1 MARKPKTQDIPVFTK
16 EDTCGLH
23 RFLAFLSYFFPLG
36 TLIMWIVFHKKSKF
50 IRMHARNCFVY
61 HMTIIVTNVVMSL
74 LLVVIGVVIVLSGG
88 EVVGSDP
95 SAIFGTLLAGGG
107 LFAIVAI
114 VFGIVDVIFSIAMF
128 ITILVSIIR
137 ALCGKLDSLKNVKLV
152 IREQLNLGNPE
163 AFEIIKTDAR
173 FADILA
179 KYNANQARTQQAA
192 NMSAQSTPNTTDNNT
207 NNTNTPDGDAK

>member
-1 MARKPKTQDIPVFTK
+1 MARKLKIQDIPVFTK

-23 RFLAFLSYFFPLG
+23 RFFAFLSYFFPLG

-50 IRMHARNCFVY
+50 VRMHARNCFVY
-61 HMTIIVTNVVMSL
+61 HMTVILTNVVMSL
-74 LLVVIGVVIVLSGG
+74 VLVIVGIIVAVQSGTLI
-88 EVVGSDP
+88 SDP
-95 SAIFGTLLAGGG
+95 SAFVSGLIAGGG
-107 LFAIVAI
+107 IFAIFAI

-163 AFEIIKTDAR
+163 ALEVIRTDAR

-179 KYNANQARTQQAA
+179 EYNANQARMQQAA
-192 NMSAQSTPNTTDNNT
+192 NAAAQSTPNTTDNNNT
-207 NNTNTPDGDAK
+207 NNTPDGDAK

>member
-1 MARKPKTQDIPVFTK
+1 MARKPKIQDIPVFTK

-23 RFLAFLSYFFPLG
+23 RFFAFLSYFFPLG
-36 TLIMWIVFHKKSKF
+36 TLIMWIIFHKKSKF
-50 IRMHARNCFVY
+50 IRMHAKYCFVY

-88 EVVGSDP
+88 VAVGSDP
-95 SAIFGTLLAGGG
+95 SAIFSALIAGGG
-107 LFAIVAI
+107 AFAIISAA
-114 VFGIVDVIFSIAMF
+114 FGIVDVIFSIAMF

-163 AFEIIKTDAR
+163 AFEVIKTDAR

-179 KYNANQARTQQAA
+179 EYNANQARMQQAA
-192 NMSAQSTPNTTDNNT
+192 NAAAQSNTNTADN
-207 NNTNTPDGDAK
+207 NNTNTPNGDAK